1 MFDKTKTFDNTS
13 VKYLQQSLL
22 RKVRATL
29 CARCVQHVVVAH
41 AGGFWRDCAAGGDH
55 GRARRRSSGVPLPR
69 CPRSRCRRVPGPHGM
84 PRRCVCACC
93 RTCGSCSHAR
103 AMRALRRKLCSVVA
117 QRGCVCCRQIEGT
130 ANLLEACA
138 TMGVQRLV
146 LVSDALVTFNGNALS
161 GADESTPLATTF
173 AYVAGWVRRLVVLA
187 GVAHCM
193 LQGCAPRVACTSRDH
208 GTGGCE
214 VWCVCMSRFV
224 GRSCRLLGG
233 HSSHLPRRSFGMQA
247 PACARAAFGP
257 TVCSV
262 HASPTSFSVSP
273 ARHRYVCVVAGS

>member
-1 MFDKTKTFDNTS
+1 
-13 VKYLQQSLL
+13 
-22 RKVRATL
+22 
-29 CARCVQHVVVAH
+29 
-41 AGGFWRDCAAGGDH
+41 
-55 GRARRRSSGVPLPR
+55 
-69 CPRSRCRRVPGPHGM
+69 
-84 PRRCVCACC
+84 
-93 RTCGSCSHAR
+93 
-103 AMRALRRKLCSVVA
+103 MRALRRRLCSVVA